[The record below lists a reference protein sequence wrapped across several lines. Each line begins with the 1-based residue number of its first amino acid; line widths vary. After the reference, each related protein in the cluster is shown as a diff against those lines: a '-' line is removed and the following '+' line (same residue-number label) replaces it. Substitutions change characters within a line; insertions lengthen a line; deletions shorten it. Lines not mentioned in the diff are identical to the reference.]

1 MNELYKNNEDFRN
14 YVDKYCTKHKCSAQ
28 EALSHKLIRGV
39 AEFYGKKS
47 ESGKR
52 SRSR

>member
-1 MNELYKNNEDFRN
+1 MSELYKNNEDFRN
-14 YVDKYCTKHKCSAQ
+14 YVDKYCTKHKCSVQ
-28 EALSHKLIRGV
+28 EALSHKLIGGV